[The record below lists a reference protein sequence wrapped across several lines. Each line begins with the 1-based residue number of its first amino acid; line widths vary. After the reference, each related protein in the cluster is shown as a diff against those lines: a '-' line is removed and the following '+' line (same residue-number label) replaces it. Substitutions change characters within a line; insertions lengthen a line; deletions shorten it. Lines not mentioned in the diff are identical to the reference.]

1 MHNIDR
7 WHQRHCPHA
16 MRQFDCTL
24 FDHNQGQPQL
34 ICRYGNT
41 LPSAVQNSASAQIA
55 TLDLEPLTGP
65 SSRTL
70 LLSRAL
76 AQA

>member
-1 MHNIDR
+1 
-7 WHQRHCPHA
+7 

-55 TLDLEPLTGP
+55 TLDLEHQPLTGP